1 MACPFFMPVARL
13 ERGDWIHAPRLPLG
27 DPYRGICHAVEGEP
41 FEPTESDQRDLCNCG
56 YARGHCN
63 RVPGDSADAVR
74 FSVANDKGGL
84 IKITWVIEKDHSPVE
99 FGTLE
104 YCEGKLLDARSIG
117 GTLLATQASAFIE
130 SYVDLQKAVQ
140 TAVAAI
146 AL

>member
-56 YARGHCN
+56 YARGRCN
-63 RVPGDSADAVR
+63 RVPAESADAVR
-74 FSVANDKGGL
+74 FSVTDDKGGL
-84 IKITWVIEKDHSPVE
+84 IKITWVIETDHSPVE

-104 YCEGKLLDARSIG
+104 YCEGQLSEASPLLTA
-117 GTLLATQASAFIE
+117 QASAFVS
-130 SYVDLQKAVQ
+130 SYVEFGAKAVGA
-140 TAVAAI
+140 TNAHE
-146 AL
+146 